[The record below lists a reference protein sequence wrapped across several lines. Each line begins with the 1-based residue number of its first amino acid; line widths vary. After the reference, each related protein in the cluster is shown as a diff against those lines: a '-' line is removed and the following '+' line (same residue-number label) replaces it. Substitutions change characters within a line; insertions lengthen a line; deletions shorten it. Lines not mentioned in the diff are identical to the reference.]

1 MNYQRLDVASKQL
14 DFMIVYIIHIK
25 LINMY

>member
-1 MNYQRLDVASKQL
+1 MNYQRLDVTSKQL